1 VLRVC
6 EVLDV
11 EPDEVFDRRLYGGQV
26 PSAFAIPI
34 GPQQLAE
41 AGGMPRLPPAP
52 EEATMAAERRKCNE
66 RRREAAQWRRQQV
79 FDLLLTWEW
88 RRGVQRRLAERLG
101 VHPSVISRDLAALRQ
116 RFAL

>member
-1 VLRVC
+1 M
-6 EVLDV
+6 
-11 EPDEVFDRRLYGGQV
+11 
-26 PSAFAIPI
+26 
-34 GPQQLAE
+34 PQ
-41 AGGMPRLPPAP
+41 LPPAP